1 MQRFDLIQRMVFS
14 EDARAIEVVQADP
27 LLRRLCNVLD
37 FIKAY
42 GNPQRSSDLIVLI
55 KQALLSC
62 DLTQGEHL
70 RVPLKIGWPGTKE
83 WQNFGF
89 DVAAA
94 GVEAL
99 LVQVSPWKP
108 PWLDSGAPRVVA
120 DAIQRL
126 HRRPD
131 RRTPADPFIES
142 KLDTPSYLS
151 TSQRTAVQMAF
162 LMPPGSTGLIVLP
175 TGSGKSLVFQS
186 PVFSSA
192 FQIGLSVVVVPTVA
206 LARDQDMRFKE
217 LSARLLSAAGTF
229 AYHSGM
235 SVEDRGTTR
244 KLIEEGKVRV
254 LFASPESLMTSLRQ
268 SLFKAAAQG
277 LLNYFAVD
285 EAHMVS
291 QWGESFRPEFQMLA
305 GLRDSLRDACPKDR
319 KFRTLL
325 LTATMTADCYETLWS
340 LFGIGEFRVVG
351 DASLRSE
358 IGFLIRN
365 AANEKERELCI
376 EEALREL
383 PRPLILYTTKRDDAA
398 RWYAQICNLGFQR
411 VALVRGGD
419 LSDQEGDQILRDWNS
434 GQTDIIVATSAFGLG
449 VDQSEV
455 RSVIHACLPESID
468 RFYQEV
474 GRSGR
479 DGRASVSLLITTPD
493 DERLASDLAI
503 QARIGIDRGFQRWQE
518 MSIHGRGGPDGT
530 YIVSLNRRPH
540 DIDYAGPRN
549 ASWNLRTLL
558 LMRRA
563 RLLDFRPHLPPH
575 LERETDETDDSY
587 QERQRLELDH
597 FSSEVAIKLIDPGHS
612 DRQVWDASVASA
624 RTSLRQGEL
633 QALSRTKELL
643 ALARPLNDVFVE
655 TYTVPRLGLSPKHFN
670 GNCPVS
676 RDRDDVEYEA
686 GPLAECL
693 VQPSL
698 SLRLASTFSSSLSS
712 CRDEGGRYWILTEA
726 LPTQSLK
733 RRSALRQLTD
743 FVGLCISAGVD
754 VVSLPMALRR
764 DLDWASLNGR
774 SLSGFVATSEVGQVL
789 HSDFSIPTLS
799 YVAEDVIDSELIAAV
814 MSLPVPA
821 NIILFT
827 STAPDPRNT
836 ARRLVDVVSYLPLG
850 SAISRLQS

>member
-1 MQRFDLIQRMVFS
+1 MQRFDLIQRLLFFK
-14 EDARAIEVVQADP
+14 DARVIEAVQADP
-27 LLRRLCNVLD
+27 LLRRVCNVLE
-37 FIKAY
+37 FMETHGEPEKM
-42 GNPQRSSDLIVLI
+42 SDLIILV

-62 DLTQGEHL
+62 NLTHGEHL
-70 RVPLKIGWPGTKE
+70 RVPLTEGWPTNE
-83 WQNFGF
+83 AWQTFGF
-89 DVAAA
+89 EATAA

-99 LVQVSPWKP
+99 LIRTQPWKP
-108 PWLDSGAPRVVA
+108 EWLDSGASEVVA
-120 DAIQRL
+120 DAIRRL
-126 HRRPD
+126 PRRPD
-131 RRTPADPFIES
+131 RRTLADPFIES
-142 KLDTPSYLS
+142 RLGTPSYLS
-151 TSQRTAVQMAF
+151 ASQRTAVQTAF
-162 LMPPGSTGLIVLP
+162 LMPRGSTSLIVLP

-192 FQIGLSVVVVPTVA
+192 SQIGLSVVVVPTVA
-206 LARDQDMRFKE
+206 LARDQDLRFQE
-217 LSARLLSAAGTF
+217 LSTKLSSAIGTF

-235 SVEDRGTTR
+235 SDEDRRTTR
-244 KLIEEGKVRV
+244 QRIEEGKVRV

-268 SLFKAAAQG
+268 PLFKAASQG

-285 EAHMVS
+285 EAHMIS

-305 GLRDSLRDACPKDR
+305 GLRDLLQDACPKDR
-319 KFRTLL
+319 KLRTLL
-325 LTATMTADCYETLWS
+325 LTATMTADCYETLSS

-365 AANEKERELCI
+365 ATNEIERESCI

-383 PRPLILYTTKRDDAA
+383 PRPLVLYTTKRDDAA
-398 RWYAQICNLGFQR
+398 RWYDRIRKLGFQR

-419 LSDQEGDQILRDWNS
+419 LSDEDGDQILRDWNS

-455 RSVIHACLPESID
+455 RSVVHACLPESID

-518 MSIHGRGGPDGT
+518 MSIHGRGGLNGT
-530 YIVSLNRRPH
+530 YIVSLDRRPH
-540 DIDYAGPRN
+540 DIDYVGPRN

-575 LERETDETDDSY
+575 LERETDETDESY
-587 QERQRLELDH
+587 QKRQRHELDR
-597 FSSEVAIKLIDPGHS
+597 FSSEVAIRLIDPGHS
-612 DRQVWDASVASA
+612 DRQVWEASVASA
-624 RTSLRQGEL
+624 RVSLRQGEL

-643 ALARPLNDVFVE
+643 ALARPLNDVFAE
-655 TYTVPRLGLSPKHFN
+655 TYTVSQIGLIPKHFN

-676 RDRDDVEYEA
+676 RSRGDVEYDT
-686 GPLAECL
+686 GPLPECL
-693 VQPSL
+693 VQPPL
-698 SLRLASTFSSSLSS
+698 SLGLASTFSSSLSS
-712 CRDEGGRYWILTEA
+712 CRDEGGRYWILIEA

-743 FVGLCISAGVD
+743 FIGLCISSGVD
-754 VVSLPMALRR
+754 VVSLPIPLRR
-764 DLDWASLNGR
+764 DLDWVSLDSR
-774 SLSGFVATSEVGQVL
+774 SLSGFVATGEVGQVL
-789 HSDFSIPTLS
+789 HSDFSVPTLS
-799 YVAEDVIDSELIAAV
+799 FVAEDVLDTKLIADV

-827 STAPDPRNT
+827 SAAPDPRT
-836 ARRLVDVVSYLPLG
+836 AARRLVDVVSYLPLG